1 MRSLRQWKRDNK
13 VKSGNSKLSTVSAF
27 TSAGAAPA
35 AAAAAAAAA
44 PTNPA
49 IAVAAAADADDG
61 EAVAMP
67 EGLNKM
73 EQMKVR
79 LPPTT

>member
-27 TSAGAAPA
+27 TSAGAAP